1 MLEFKKMFKLLSF
14 NKEIFE
20 IKTTPC
26 TTVVGGVF
34 YRIFKVLVLIYLT
47 PLYLL
52 LTLSLFLSYLCAFF
66 FKIPTKLISSI
77 RKDNT
82 PEEDKLVYTVTSII
96 LYCLVAGFELL
107 YIVVMFYSAVVSF
120 VIDIVT
126 WCICLGRRTN
136 KALTLTFAS
145 DCEEVDKGILHLV
158 ISLGALFSISI
169 LTSMLIVMN
178 AELIHELDIPYEL
191 MYINAI
197 ESSVETVVAA
207 LVLIYSFAMNKKT
220 PTEINEPKQPEVEE
234 VVYEPKQL
242 EVEEV
247 VAEPQTTYQTPIKE
261 KKVKG
266 KSPIFLILM
275 IVSLVLF
282 ACSGLY
288 AGINLANNYS
298 VDSYDLAIDNLN
310 NDPEFTTYEFEYN
323 DVIVTIS
330 NESYLYATYDSNT
343 MSVEFYLN
351 TGKITVIDSYFNYST
366 YRAYIYDDHIETT
379 YTNLPTDEFNELN
392 GFVFAVLEE
401 CKVYNV
407 SYTEE
412 IIGGIVACVFAAS
425 AVVFIILNSKQ
436 KKKEIK

>member
-145 DCEEVDKGILHLV
+145 ECEEVDKGILHLV
-158 ISLGALFSISI
+158 ISLGALFSISM

-207 LVLIYSFAMNKKT
+207 LVLIYSFALNKKT
-220 PTEINEPKQPEVEE
+220 PTEIIEPKQP
-234 VVYEPKQL
+234 

-282 ACSGLY
+282 AFSGLY

-298 VDSYDLAIDNLN
+298 TDSYALAIDNLN
-310 NDPEFTTYEFEYN
+310 NDPDFTTYEFEYN

-366 YRAYIYDDHIETT
+366 YRAYVYDDHIETT
-379 YTNLPTDEFNELN
+379 YNGLPTDEFNELN

-401 CKVYNV
+401 CKVYNI

-412 IIGGIVACVFAAS
+412 IVGGIFAGVFALS
-425 AVVFIILNSKQ
+425 TVVFIILNNKQ

>member
-107 YIVVMFYSAVVSF
+107 YIVIMFYSAVVSF

-145 DCEEVDKGILHLV
+145 DCEAVDKGILHLV
-158 ISLGALFSISI
+158 ISLGALFSIS
-169 LTSMLIVMN
+169 M
-178 AELIHELDIPYEL
+178 
-191 MYINAI
+191 
-197 ESSVETVVAA
+197 
-207 LVLIYSFAMNKKT
+207 
-220 PTEINEPKQPEVEE
+220 
-234 VVYEPKQL
+234 
-242 EVEEV
+242 
-247 VAEPQTTYQTPIKE
+247 
-261 KKVKG
+261 
-266 KSPIFLILM
+266 
-275 IVSLVLF
+275 
-282 ACSGLY
+282 
-288 AGINLANNYS
+288 
-298 VDSYDLAIDNLN
+298 
-310 NDPEFTTYEFEYN
+310 
-323 DVIVTIS
+323 
-330 NESYLYATYDSNT
+330 
-343 MSVEFYLN
+343 
-351 TGKITVIDSYFNYST
+351 
-366 YRAYIYDDHIETT
+366 
-379 YTNLPTDEFNELN
+379 
-392 GFVFAVLEE
+392 
-401 CKVYNV
+401 
-407 SYTEE
+407 
-412 IIGGIVACVFAAS
+412 
-425 AVVFIILNSKQ
+425 
-436 KKKEIK
+436 

>member
-107 YIVVMFYSAVVSF
+107 YIVIMFYSAVVSF

-207 LVLIYSFAMNKKT
+207 LVLIYSFALNKKT

-234 VVYEPKQL
+234 VV
-242 EVEEV
+242 
-247 VAEPQTTYQTPIKE
+247 AEPQTTYQAPTKE

-282 ACSGLY
+282 AFSGLY

-298 VDSYDLAIDNLN
+298 VDSYALAIDNLN
-310 NDPEFTTYEFEYN
+310 NDPDFTTYEFEYN

-366 YRAYIYDDHIETT
+366 YRAYVYDDHIETT
-379 YTNLPTDEFNELN
+379 YNGLPTDEFNELN

-401 CKVYNV
+401 CKVYNI

>member
-26 TTVVGGVF
+26 STVVGGVF

-145 DCEEVDKGILHLV
+145 ECEEVDKGILHLV
-158 ISLGALFSISI
+158 ISLGALFSISM

-207 LVLIYSFAMNKKT
+207 LVLIYSFALNKKT
-220 PTEINEPKQPEVEE
+220 HTEINEPKQP
-234 VVYEPKQL
+234 

-247 VAEPQTTYQTPIKE
+247 VAEPQTTYQTPTKE

-298 VDSYDLAIDNLN
+298 TDSYALAIDNLN

-323 DVIVTIS
+323 GVIVTIS
-330 NESYLYATYDSNT
+330 KESYLYATYDSNT

-366 YRAYIYDDHIETT
+366 YRAYVYDDHIETT
-379 YTNLPTDEFNELN
+379 YNGLPTDEFNELN

-401 CKVYNV
+401 CKVYNI

-412 IIGGIVACVFAAS
+412 IVGGIVACVFAAS

>member
-1 MLEFKKMFKLLSF
+1 MLEFKKMFRLLSF

-26 TTVVGGVF
+26 STVVGGVF

-82 PEEDKLVYTVTSII
+82 PEEDKLVYIVTSII

-107 YIVVMFYSAVVSF
+107 YILVMFYSAVVSF
-120 VIDIVT
+120 VLDIVT

-145 DCEEVDKGILHLV
+145 ECEETEKGILHLV
-158 ISLGALFSISI
+158 ITIGALLSISLLSAI
-169 LTSMLIVMN
+169 IMDLGV
-178 AELIHELDIPYEL
+178 ELMHALDMSYEL
-191 MYINAI
+191 VYINSIVSA
-197 ESSVETVVAA
+197 VETVLAG

-220 PTEINEPKQPEVEE
+220 PTEIIEPKQPEVEE
-234 VVYEPKQL
+234 VVYEQETSYQAPK
-242 EVEEV
+242 
-247 VAEPQTTYQTPIKE
+247 KE
-261 KKVKG
+261 KKAKG

-282 ACSGLY
+282 VGSGIY
-288 AGINLANNYS
+288 AGINLLNNNS
-298 VDSYDLAIDNLN
+298 TNSYALAIDNLN
-310 NDPEFTTYEFEYN
+310 NDSEFTTYEFEYN
-323 DVIVTIS
+323 GVNVTIS
-330 NESYLYATYDSNT
+330 KESYLHAVYNSNT
-343 MSVEFYLN
+343 MSVIYYLN
-351 TGKITVIDSYFNYST
+351 TGKIDVYDAYYNFTS
-366 YRAYIYDDHIETT
+366 YRAYVYDDHIETT

-401 CKVYNV
+401 CKVYNI

-412 IIGGIVACVFAAS
+412 IVGGIFAGVFALS
-425 AVVFIILNSKQ
+425 AVVFIILNNKQ
-436 KKKEIK
+436 KKKEI

>member
-1 MLEFKKMFKLLSF
+1 MLEFKKMFRLLSF

-26 TTVVGGVF
+26 STVVGGVF

-96 LYCLVAGFELL
+96 LYCLVSGFELL
-107 YIVVMFYSAVVSF
+107 YILVMFYSAVVSF
-120 VIDIVT
+120 VLDIVT

-145 DCEEVDKGILHLV
+145 ECEETEKGILHLV
-158 ISLGALFSISI
+158 ITLGALFSILI
-169 LTSMLIVMN
+169 LTSMLIVTN
-178 AELIHELDIPYEL
+178 VELIHKLDIPEEL

-220 PTEINEPKQPEVEE
+220 PTEITEPKQPEVEE
-234 VVYEPKQL
+234 IVYEQETSYQAPK
-242 EVEEV
+242 
-247 VAEPQTTYQTPIKE
+247 KE
-261 KKVKG
+261 KKAKG

-298 VDSYDLAIDNLN
+298 TNSYALAIDNLN

-401 CKVYNV
+401 CKVYNI

-412 IIGGIVACVFAAS
+412 IVGGIVACVFAAS
-425 AVVFIILNSKQ
+425 AVVFIILNNKQ

>member
-26 TTVVGGVF
+26 STVVGGVF

-234 VVYEPKQL
+234 VV
-242 EVEEV
+242 
-247 VAEPQTTYQTPIKE
+247 AEPQTTYQTPTKE

-298 VDSYDLAIDNLN
+298 TDSYALAIDNLN

-379 YTNLPTDEFNELN
+379 YNGLPTDEFNELN

-401 CKVYNV
+401 CKVYNI

-412 IIGGIVACVFAAS
+412 IVGGIFAGVFALS
-425 AVVFIILNSKQ
+425 TVVFIILNNKQ